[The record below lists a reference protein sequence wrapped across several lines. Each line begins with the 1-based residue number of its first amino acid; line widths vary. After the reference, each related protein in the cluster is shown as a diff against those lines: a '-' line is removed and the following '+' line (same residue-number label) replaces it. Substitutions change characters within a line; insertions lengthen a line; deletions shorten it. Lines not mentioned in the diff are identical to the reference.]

1 MLTVIMEAYKG
12 GPHTSTKMS
21 PSLQNTIPAQGAKK
35 KTPLISRSDDLQ
47 SIYLQQFKQYPLPL
61 VPLPLKTP
69 SQVCQLPQP
78 LPPKYNPVL
87 LLEEQVCQE
96 EEVPQAEEEAL
107 LVEEEAHQEEE
118 EVEETP
124 CNPPLA
130 MENPW
135 ACCPPYLKGIALK
148 LRAFSENSPL
158 TSSLTMTSQHSPH
171 LSKESLLPSLASKDQ
186 RSIDGP
192 SSNSNG

>member
-1 MLTVIMEAYKG
+1 MLTVITEAHKEE
-12 GPHTSTKMS
+12 PHTSTKMS
-21 PSLQNTIPAQGAKK
+21 PSLQNTIPARGAKK
-35 KTPLISRSDDLQ
+35 KTPLTSRSDNLR
-47 SIYLQQFKQYPLPL
+47 SIYLQQFKRYPLPL

-69 SQVCQLPQP
+69 SQVCQLPWP
-78 LPPKYNPVL
+78 LLPKYNPVP
-87 LLEEQVCQE
+87 LLEEQVHQE
-96 EEVPQAEEEAL
+96 EEVLQAEEGAH
-107 LVEEEAHQEEE
+107 LVEEEAHWEE

-135 ACCPPYLKGIALK
+135 ACCPPYLRGITLK

-171 LSKESLLPSLASKDQ
+171 LSKELLSPSLASKDW
-186 RSIDGP
+186 RSINGP